1 MIKKLKKLFHQLNK
15 EEFIN
20 QKIRNKKIPI
30 MQLKLYL
37 IVGKKKKLKLKYSI
51 NLKKRFKMIIN

>member
-15 EEFIN
+15 EEFTN

-37 IVGKKKKLKLKYSI
+37 IVGKKKNLKLKYSI